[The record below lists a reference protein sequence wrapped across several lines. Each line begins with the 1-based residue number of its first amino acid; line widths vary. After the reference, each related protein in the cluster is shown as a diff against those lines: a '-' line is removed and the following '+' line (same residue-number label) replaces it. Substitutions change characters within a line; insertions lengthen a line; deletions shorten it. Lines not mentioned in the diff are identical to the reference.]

1 MAVHAALGDPVRLA
15 LVDDL
20 ACCDRSPSEL
30 SERHHLA
37 TNLLAHHLDVLELAG
52 LVERG
57 PSAGDGRRRYVRLMP
72 SALEGL
78 GTAVT
83 EPPARMLFLCSHN
96 SARSQLAAALWIS
109 RTGLPATSAGT
120 HPAPQVHRGAVAAA
134 RRAGLDLAGAMP
146 RTIDRIP
153 PGTQVVTVC
162 DRAHEELEPEPTWW
176 HWSIPD
182 PVPVG
187 TAAAFDAVVEA
198 VDARIA
204 TLTRIRPARTRPHRS
219 TP

>member
-1 MAVHAALGDPVRLA
+1 VAIHAALGDPVRLA

-57 PSAGDGRRRYVRLMP
+57 PSAGDGRRRYVRLVP
-72 SALEGL
+72 SALDAL

-83 EPPARMLFLCSHN
+83 EPPARILFLCSHN

-109 RTGLPATSAGT
+109 RTGLPDGSAGSI
-120 HPAPQVHRGAVAAA
+120 GD
-134 RRAGLDLAGAMP
+134 AGVDEFIEM
-146 RTIDRIP
+146 T
-153 PGTQVVTVC
+153 
-162 DRAHEELEPEPTWW
+162 EELVEAMNGD
-176 HWSIPD
+176 D
-182 PVPVG
+182 PVRFTQAGRRQMAGRTLRRDALRLALEGRTTLEEVLRVG
-187 TAAAFDAVVEA
+187 TAMD
-198 VDARIA
+198 D
-204 TLTRIRPARTRPHRS
+204 
-219 TP
+219 